1 MSGKRFVMNEVVKI
15 ALLGYGTVGS
25 GVVHILK
32 AHSRKLEQ
40 VIGKRIE
47 ISKILVRDTSKYTVS
62 PEDTFILTTDF
73 NAILADK
80 DIAMIVEVMGSI
92 DVAKAYITQA
102 LMAKK
107 HVVTANKDLIAL
119 HGSELMQLAKGNQCD
134 LYYEASVGGGIPILR
149 TLVNSMASDR
159 IQEVSGIVNGTTN
172 YMLTQMTQEQ
182 LSYEQALKQAQDK
195 GFAEADPTNDV
206 EGIDAA
212 RKMVILTRLAFGMN
226 VELSDVQVE
235 GISSLDKIDMANADQ
250 LGCTVKLLGLAKLV
264 DEKIYVEVG
273 PTLVSKQHPLSSV
286 SHENNAVVVTG
297 AAVGETMFYGKGAGE
312 LPTANSV
319 VSDIIH
325 VAKNMMLQ
333 TTGNVFSSYNQQK
346 QLLAPSD
353 IYFSYYY
360 RLEVLDQPGMFS
372 ELIQIFSKQHVNVN
386 KIKQE
391 QLNDNRASV
400 MIMTHPISVATH
412 RCVVNALKKQADIT
426 LNAALRVMA

>member
-1 MSGKRFVMNEVVKI
+1 MEKRFFMKDMIKV

-32 AHSRKLEQ
+32 AHSHKLEQ
-40 VIGKRIE
+40 VIGKRVE
-47 ISKILVRDTSKYTVS
+47 ISKILVRDTSKYTLS
-62 PEDTFILTTDF
+62 PEDTFTLTTNFED
-73 NAILADK
+73 ILADE
-80 DIAMIVEVMGSI
+80 DIAMVVEVMGSI
-92 DVAKAYITQA
+92 DVAKEYITKS

-119 HGSELMQLAKGNQCD
+119 HGSELMQLAKDNQCD

-172 YMLTQMTQEQ
+172 YMLTQMTQEH
-182 LSYEQALKQAQDK
+182 LSYDQALKQAQDK
-195 GFAEADPTNDV
+195 GFAEADPTSDV

-212 RKMVILTRLAFGMN
+212 RKMVILTRLAFGMH
-226 VELSDVQVE
+226 VDLSDIHTV
-235 GISSLDKIDMANADQ
+235 GISQLDKIDMLNADQ
-250 LGCTVKLLGLAKLV
+250 LGCSVKLLGLAKLV
-264 DEKIYVEVG
+264 DERIYVEVG
-273 PTLVSKQHPLSSV
+273 PTLVSKKHPLSSV
-286 SHENNAVVVTG
+286 HNENNAVMVTG

-333 TTGNVFSSYNQQK
+333 TTGNVFASYSQQK
-346 QLLAPSD
+346 KLLSPTD
-353 IYFSYYY
+353 VHFSYYY
-360 RLEVLDQPGMFS
+360 RLDVLDQPGMFL
-372 ELIQIFSKQHVNVN
+372 EMTKIFAQQQVNVN

-391 QLNDNRASV
+391 QVDDNRATV
-400 MIMTHPISVATH
+400 MIVTHPISVETH
-412 RCVVNALKKQADIT
+412 QRLVESLKQQTDIT
-426 LNAALRVMA
+426 LNAALRVMG